1 MDVFRVVIFF
11 YLLKKKRVGGLA
23 HLNVNLVSPYEFLQ
37 NAKYIKS
44 ISDDSEILIGGFTF
58 IDTIKIKGNCLKA
71 AKSWS
76 LLYFQ
81 LTGED

>member
-1 MDVFRVVIFF
+1 M
-11 YLLKKKRVGGLA
+11 GGLA

-44 ISDDSEILIGGFTF
+44 VSDDSEILIGGFTF
-58 IDTIKIKGNCLKA
+58 IDTIKIGNCLKA